1 MSARSALLL
10 IDIQQGLDDPRHGER
25 STPEFEGKLKQL
37 LAAWRKSGR
46 PVVHVQHMS
55 AEPDSLLRP
64 ELPGNAFKREAIPKD
79 GEPVFQ
85 KRTSC
90 AFLGTGLEV
99 HFRELGIEQLVLVGL
114 KTDHCVSSTARMASD
129 IGFKVTV
136 VSDATAA
143 HERRAADGSLVSA
156 AEMQRASLASL
167 QGEFATIKTTAELL
181 ASAER

>member
-37 LAAWRKSGR
+37 LAAWRKAGR

-55 AEPDSLLRP
+55 TEPDSLLRP
-64 ELPGNAFKREAIPKD
+64 ELPGNAFKREAVPKE

-99 HFRELGIEQLVLVGL
+99 HFRELGIEQLVIVGL
-114 KTDHCVSSTARMASD
+114 TTDHCVSSTARMASD

-143 HERRAADGSLVSA
+143 HARRAADGSVVPA
-156 AEMQRASLASL
+156 EEMQRASLASL
-167 QGEFATIKTTAELL
+167 SGEFATIKSTAELVGK
-181 ASAER
+181 

>member
-1 MSARSALLL
+1 MPTSALLL

-25 STPEFEGKLKQL
+25 STPEFEAKLKQL
-37 LAAWRKSGR
+37 LSAWRKAGR

-55 AEPDSLLRP
+55 VEPDSLLRP
-64 ELPGNAFKREAIPKD
+64 ELPGNAFKREALPKE

-99 HFRELGIEQLVLVGL
+99 HFRELGIEQLVVVGL
-114 KTDHCVSSTARMASD
+114 TTDHCVSSTARMASD

-143 HERRAADGSLVSA
+143 HERRAADGSVIPA
-156 AEMQRASLASL
+156 EEMQRASLASL
-167 QGEFATIKTTAELL
+167 NGEFATIKDTAELL
-181 ASAER
+181 ANADR

>member
-1 MSARSALLL
+1 MAHAALLL
-10 IDIQQGLDDPRHGER
+10 IDIQQGLDDPRHGAR
-25 STPEFEGKLKQL
+25 STPGFEANLGQL
-37 LAAWRKSGR
+37 LAAWRNAGR

-55 AEPDSLLRP
+55 VAPDSLLRP
-64 ELPGNAFKREAIPKD
+64 ELPGNAFKREALPKE

-99 HFRELGIEQLVLVGL
+99 HFRELGIEQLVVVGL
-114 KTDHCVSSTARMASD
+114 TTDHCVSSTARMASD

-143 HERRAADGSLVSA
+143 HERRAADGSMVPA
-156 AEMQRASLASL
+156 EEMQRASLASL
-167 QGEFATIKTTAELL
+167 SGEFAKIRNTAELL
-181 ASAER
+181 AQQ